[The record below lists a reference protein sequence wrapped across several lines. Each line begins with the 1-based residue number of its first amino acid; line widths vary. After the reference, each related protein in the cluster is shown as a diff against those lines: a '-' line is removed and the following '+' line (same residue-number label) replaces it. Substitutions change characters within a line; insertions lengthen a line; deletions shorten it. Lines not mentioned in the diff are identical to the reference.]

1 MHLNTFTDYA
11 LRVLIYTAAREP
23 ERVSLDELAE
33 AYGISRNHLV
43 QVVSKLAKIGYLE
56 TVRGRGGGIR
66 IGKPAAEIT
75 LGEVVRATEPG
86 FDLAECFRKGQNH
99 CRLTPVCQLKG
110 ILGEATRAFLDK
122 LDSYTLSELVADR
135 AAVLDA
141 LATPTPA
148 ATA

>member
-43 QVVSKLAKIGYLE
+43 QVVSKLARIGYLK
-56 TVRGRGGGIR
+56 TARGRGGGIL
-66 IGKPAAEIT
+66 IGKPAADITVGEI
-75 LGEVVRATEPG
+75 VRATEPG
-86 FDLAECFRKGQNH
+86 FEMAECFQKGSNH

-110 ILGEATRAFLDK
+110 ILGEATRAFLET
-122 LDSYTLSELVADR
+122 LNSYTLADIVR
-135 AAVLDA
+135 DRTGVLEA
-141 LATPTPA
+141 LTSPA
-148 ATA
+148 A

>member
-43 QVVSKLAKIGYLE
+43 QVVSKLAKVGYLQ

-66 IGKPAAEIT
+66 IGKPATEIT

-86 FDLAECFRKGQNH
+86 FEMAECFQKGGNH

-110 ILGEATRAFLDK
+110 ILDEATRAFLEK
-122 LDSYTLSELVADR
+122 LESYTLSDIVSDR
-135 AAVLDA
+135 AAVLEA
-141 LATPTPA
+141 LGTPA
-148 ATA
+148 PAA